1 MGSQKTLLHLWYR
14 LGMTYTNL
22 QIYDSAS
29 SYLEKTLT
37 SPTIARDT
45 LQLVICLDALAT
57 LRSYQTDY
65 AASVEYSLQAV
76 MLIDQSRVVNIR
88 NVLPQ
93 NYGRVAYNFIYVK
106 QYDKAIKYGKKGLI
120 LREYSSEERHRTM
133 LFLCISKQAA

>member
-76 MLIDQSRVVNIR
+76 MLIDQSRVVNIK

-106 QYDKAIKYGKKGLI
+106 QYAKAIDYGKKGLI
-120 LREYSSEERHRTM
+120 LR
-133 LFLCISKQAA
+133 